1 MKSSCNPQYEDK
13 RMALD
18 SGKETRRPHTQAE
31 AEAEQRALED
41 RIVNDKQMAG
51 RIMDK
56 AMNPQS
62 GDAATPRRSNPYL
75 SEMEAERRAA
85 RAADGTA
92 RTPHAPDVH
101 AAAGMTGTEAF
112 RASDARLV
120 AGMTGSTG
128 TRPSDTPGTRSTT
141 GTTGTRPASGSTARP
156 RRTTPVKKPQEAQ
169 PGVRQLNS
177 IGEGQFDADYERRM
191 RDKKKK
197 ARRTRIITM
206 VIVELLTLVC
216 IFGFGFVYRYMH
228 MTADVAFDVSKVRN
242 DNIDISQKQKMSGYW
257 TVAVFGVDSRNGDV
271 GKGANA
277 DVQII
282 ANVNMGT
289 GDITLTSVY
298 RDTYLNLGK
307 GDRYSKSN
315 AAYAEGG
322 PEQAV
327 AMLNKNLDLD
337 IENYVTFN
345 WKAVADVIDLLGGVD
360 IDVSK
365 AAFYYM
371 NAYIHETCLKSG
383 ISAQNPA
390 AMYIKNAGPQHLNGV
405 QAVAYA
411 RLRYMDSDFERTK
424 RQREVISQCLDLAK
438 KTDLATLTKIIDTV
452 LPQVAFNIDTADI
465 IELAK
470 GISRYNIRESVGFP
484 KDLKDQMMGKKGACV
499 IPATLESNV
508 VWLHSI
514 LFADENYSVS
524 DAVKRYSQKISDD
537 SGYYASH
544 KETEESDKKFTKS
557 GEDETEKTKAE
568 TDADGNTIKK
578 QKTDKD
584 GYLIKGTDADGKYI
598 YETDADGNKI
608 KANTETTKSDET
620 KESETDADGN
630 VIKVPKTDKNGYIIK
645 GVDKNG
651 KYIYETDA
659 DGNKVKADIETT
671 KSDETKA
678 DETKETK
685 ESETDEGEII
695 EGPTKETKETK
706 ENSKDETKES
716 KKGNSSETKESQK
729 ETIEEPGKT
738 PENSYD
744 GPGGSSG
751 SNHNSSTAGPGSGSN
766 NSSEG
771 PGSSHTSE
779 VIPGGPGGDLLE
791 GPGA

>member
-1 MKSSCNPQYEDK
+1 
-13 RMALD
+13 MALD

-51 RIMDK
+51 RLMDK

-62 GDAATPRRSNPYL
+62 GDAATARRSNPYL

-92 RTPHAPDVH
+92 RTPHS
-101 AAAGMTGTEAF
+101 AGTT
-112 RASDARLV
+112 SDAYST
-120 AGMTGSTG
+120 TGSTG
-128 TRPSDTPGTRSTT
+128 TRPSDTPGTRPTT
-141 GTTGTRPASGSTARP
+141 GTTGARPASRSDARP
-156 RRTTPVKKPQEAQ
+156 RRTTPVKPQEAQ

-345 WKAVADVIDLLGGVD
+345 WKAVADVIDLLGGVE

-390 AMYIKNAGPQHLNGV
+390 AMYIKKAGPQHLNGV

-508 VWLHSI
+508 VWLHSV
-514 LFADENYSVS
+514 LFADENYTVS

-557 GEDETEKTKAE
+557 DEDEIEKTKAE
-568 TDADGNTIKK
+568 TDENGETIKK
-578 QKTDKD
+578 PKT
-584 GYLIKGTDADGKYI
+584 
-598 YETDADGNKI
+598 
-608 KANTETTKSDET
+608 DET

-630 VIKVPKTDKNGYIIK
+630 VIKVPKTDKNGYLIK

-659 DGNKVKADIETT
+659 DGNKIKADTETT
-671 KSDETKA
+671 KSDETK
-678 DETKETK
+678 ETKEGETE

-695 EGPTKETKETK
+695 EGPTKETKENQKETK

-716 KKGNSSETKESQK
+716 KKDNSSETKESQK

-744 GPGGSSG
+744 GPGGSS
-751 SNHNSSTAGPGSGSN
+751 SNHNSSTAGPGSSSN

-779 VIPGGPGGDLLE
+779 VIPGGPGSELVE

>member
-1 MKSSCNPQYEDK
+1 
-13 RMALD
+13 MALD

-51 RIMDK
+51 RLMDK

-92 RTPHAPDVH
+92 RTPHS
-101 AAAGMTGTEAF
+101 AGTT
-112 RASDARLV
+112 SDAYST
-120 AGMTGSTG
+120 TGSTG
-128 TRPSDTPGTRSTT
+128 TRPSDTPGTRPTT
-141 GTTGTRPASGSTARP
+141 GTTGARPASRSDARP
-156 RRTTPVKKPQEAQ
+156 RRTTPVKPQEAQ

-206 VIVELLTLVC
+206 VIVELLTLIC

-298 RDTYLNLGK
+298 RDTYLNIGK

-390 AMYIKNAGPQHLNGV
+390 AMYIKKAGPQHLNGV

-514 LFADENYSVS
+514 LFADENYTVS

-557 GEDETEKTKAE
+557 DEDEIEKTKA
-568 TDADGNTIKK
+568 
-578 QKTDKD
+578 
-584 GYLIKGTDADGKYI
+584 
-598 YETDADGNKI
+598 
-608 KANTETTKSDET
+608 DET
-620 KESETDADGN
+620 RESETDADGN
-630 VIKVPKTDKNGYIIK
+630 VVKVPKTDKNGYLIK

-659 DGNKVKADIETT
+659 DGNKIKADTETT
-671 KSDETKA
+671 KSDETK
-678 DETKETK
+678 ETKEGETK

-695 EGPTKETKETK
+695 EGPTKETKENQKETK

-716 KKGNSSETKESQK
+716 KKDNSSETKESQK

-744 GPGGSSG
+744 GPGGSS
-751 SNHNSSTAGPGSGSN
+751 SNHNSSTAGPGSSSN

-771 PGSSHTSE
+771 PGSNHTSE
-779 VIPGGPGGDLLE
+779 VIPGGPGSELVA

>member
-1 MKSSCNPQYEDK
+1 
-13 RMALD
+13 MALD

-51 RIMDK
+51 RLMDK

-62 GDAATPRRSNPYL
+62 GDAATARRSNPYL

-92 RTPHAPDVH
+92 RTPHS
-101 AAAGMTGTEAF
+101 AGTT
-112 RASDARLV
+112 SDAYST
-120 AGMTGSTG
+120 TGSTG
-128 TRPSDTPGTRSTT
+128 TRPSDTPGTRPTT
-141 GTTGTRPASGSTARP
+141 GTTGARPASRSDARP
-156 RRTTPVKKPQEAQ
+156 RRTTPVKPQEAQ

-206 VIVELLTLVC
+206 VIVELLTLIC

-298 RDTYLNLGK
+298 RDTYLNIGK

-390 AMYIKNAGPQHLNGV
+390 AMYIKKDGPQHLNGV

-508 VWLHSI
+508 VWLHSV
-514 LFADENYSVS
+514 LFADENYTVS

-557 GEDETEKTKAE
+557 DEDEAEKTKAE
-568 TDADGNTIKK
+568 TDENGDTIKK
-578 QKTDKD
+578 PKTDKD

-598 YETDADGNKI
+598 YETDADGHKI
-608 KANTETTKSDET
+608 KASTETKADET

-630 VIKVPKTDKNGYIIK
+630 VIKVPKTDKNGYLIK

-659 DGNKVKADIETT
+659 DGNKIKADTETT
-671 KSDETKA
+671 KSDETK
-678 DETKETK
+678 ETKEGETK

-716 KKGNSSETKESQK
+716 KKDNSSETKESPK

-744 GPGGSSG
+744 GPGGSS
-751 SNHNSSTAGPGSGSN
+751 SNHNSSTAGPGSSSN

-779 VIPGGPGGDLLE
+779 VIPGGPGSELVAGL
-791 GPGA
+791 GA

>member
-1 MKSSCNPQYEDK
+1 
-13 RMALD
+13 MALD

-51 RIMDK
+51 RLMDK

-62 GDAATPRRSNPYL
+62 GDAATARRSNPYL
-75 SEMEAERRAA
+75 SEMEAERRAG

-92 RTPHAPDVH
+92 RTPHS
-101 AAAGMTGTEAF
+101 AGTT
-112 RASDARLV
+112 SDAYST
-120 AGMTGSTG
+120 TGSTG
-128 TRPSDTPGTRSTT
+128 TRPSDTPDTRSTT
-141 GTTGTRPASGSTARP
+141 GTTGARPAARSTARP

-514 LFADENYSVS
+514 LFADENYTVS

-557 GEDETEKTKAE
+557 DEDEIEKTKAE
-568 TDADGNTIKK
+568 TDENGETIKK
-578 QKTDKD
+578 PKT
-584 GYLIKGTDADGKYI
+584 
-598 YETDADGNKI
+598 
-608 KANTETTKSDET
+608 DET

-630 VIKVPKTDKNGYIIK
+630 VIKVPKTDKNGYLIK

-659 DGNKVKADIETT
+659 DGNKIKADTETT
-671 KSDETKA
+671 KSDETK
-678 DETKETK
+678 ETKEGETK

-695 EGPTKETKETK
+695 EGPTKETKENQKETK

-716 KKGNSSETKESQK
+716 KKDNSSETKESQK

-744 GPGGSSG
+744 GPGGSS
-751 SNHNSSTAGPGSGSN
+751 SNHNSSTAGPGSSSN

-779 VIPGGPGGDLLE
+779 VIPGGPGSELAE

>member
-1 MKSSCNPQYEDK
+1 
-13 RMALD
+13 MALD

-51 RIMDK
+51 RLMDK

-62 GDAATPRRSNPYL
+62 GDAATARRSNPYL

-92 RTPHAPDVH
+92 RTPHSPDDRT
-101 AAAGMTGTEAF
+101 AAGMTGAG
-112 RASDARLV
+112 AAGSSDARS
-120 AGMTGSTG
+120 ATG
-128 TRPSDTPGTRSTT
+128 TRPSDTPDARPTT
-141 GTTGTRPASGSTARP
+141 GTTGARPASRADARP
-156 RRTTPVKKPQEAQ
+156 RRTTPVKPQEAQ

-191 RDKKKK
+191 RDQKKK

-206 VIVELLTLVC
+206 VIVELLTLIC

-298 RDTYLNLGK
+298 RDTYLNIGK

-390 AMYIKNAGPQHLNGV
+390 AMYIKKAGPQHLNGV

-514 LFADENYSVS
+514 LFADENYTVS
-524 DAVKRYSQKISDD
+524 DALKRYSQKISDD

-557 GEDETEKTKAE
+557 DEDEIEKTKA
-568 TDADGNTIKK
+568 
-578 QKTDKD
+578 
-584 GYLIKGTDADGKYI
+584 
-598 YETDADGNKI
+598 
-608 KANTETTKSDET
+608 DET
-620 KESETDADGN
+620 RESETDADGN
-630 VIKVPKTDKNGYIIK
+630 VVKVPKTDKNGYLIK

-659 DGNKVKADIETT
+659 EGNKIKADTETT
-671 KSDETKA
+671 KSDETK
-678 DETKETK
+678 ETKEGETK

-695 EGPTKETKETK
+695 EGPTKETKENQKETK

-716 KKGNSSETKESQK
+716 KKDNSSETKESQK

-744 GPGGSSG
+744 GPGGSS
-751 SNHNSSTAGPGSGSN
+751 SNHNSSTAGPGSSSSMN
-766 NSSEG
+766 NTSTAG
-771 PGSSHTSE
+771 PGSGSHKTETSSSAE
-779 VIPGGPGGDLLE
+779 IIPGGPGSNSSDDLIE
-791 GPGA
+791 GPGM

>member
-1 MKSSCNPQYEDK
+1 
-13 RMALD
+13 MALD

-51 RIMDK
+51 RLMDK

-62 GDAATPRRSNPYL
+62 GDAAAARRSNPYL

-92 RTPHAPDVH
+92 RTPHS
-101 AAAGMTGTEAF
+101 AGTT
-112 RASDARLV
+112 SDAYST
-120 AGMTGSTG
+120 TGSTG
-128 TRPSDTPGTRSTT
+128 TRPSDTPGTRPTS
-141 GTTGTRPASGSTARP
+141 GTTGARPASGSTTRP

-298 RDTYLNLGK
+298 RDTYLNIGK

-390 AMYIKNAGPQHLNGV
+390 AMYIKKAGPQHLNGV

-514 LFADENYSVS
+514 LFADENYTVS

-557 GEDETEKTKAE
+557 DEDETEKTKAE
-568 TDADGNTIKK
+568 TDENGDTIKK
-578 QKTDKD
+578 PKT
-584 GYLIKGTDADGKYI
+584 
-598 YETDADGNKI
+598 
-608 KANTETTKSDET
+608 DET

-630 VIKVPKTDKNGYIIK
+630 VIKAPKTDKNGYLIK

-659 DGNKVKADIETT
+659 EGNKIKADTETT
-671 KSDETKA
+671 KSDETK
-678 DETKETK
+678 ETKEGETK

-695 EGPTKETKETK
+695 EGPTKETKENQKETK

-716 KKGNSSETKESQK
+716 KKDNSSETKESQK

-744 GPGGSSG
+744 GPGGSG
-751 SNHNSSTAGPGSGSN
+751 SNHNSSTAGPGSSSN

-779 VIPGGPGGDLLE
+779 VIPGGPGSELVA

>member
-1 MKSSCNPQYEDK
+1 
-13 RMALD
+13 MALD

-51 RIMDK
+51 RLMDK

-62 GDAATPRRSNPYL
+62 GDAAAARRSNPYL

-92 RTPHAPDVH
+92 RTPHSPD
-101 AAAGMTGTEAF
+101 ARTAAGMTGAG
-112 RASDARLV
+112 AAGVSDARS
-120 AGMTGSTG
+120 ATG
-128 TRPSDTPGTRSTT
+128 TRPSDTPGTRPTT
-141 GTTGTRPASGSTARP
+141 GTTGARPASRSDARP
-156 RRTTPVKKPQEAQ
+156 RRTTPVKPQEAQ

-390 AMYIKNAGPQHLNGV
+390 AMYIKQAGPQHLNGV

-508 VWLHSI
+508 VWLHSV
-514 LFADENYSVS
+514 LFADENYTVS

-557 GEDETEKTKAE
+557 DEDEIEKTKA
-568 TDADGNTIKK
+568 
-578 QKTDKD
+578 
-584 GYLIKGTDADGKYI
+584 
-598 YETDADGNKI
+598 
-608 KANTETTKSDET
+608 DET
-620 KESETDADGN
+620 RESETDADGN
-630 VIKVPKTDKNGYIIK
+630 VIKVPKTDKNGYLIK

-659 DGNKVKADIETT
+659 DGNKIKADTETT
-671 KSDETKA
+671 KSDETK
-678 DETKETK
+678 ETKEGETK

-695 EGPTKETKETK
+695 EGPTKETKENQKETK

-716 KKGNSSETKESQK
+716 KKDNSSETKESQK

-744 GPGGSSG
+744 GPGGSG
-751 SNHNSSTAGPGSGSN
+751 SNHNSSTAGPGSSSN
-766 NSSEG
+766 NSSSEG

-779 VIPGGPGGDLLE
+779 VIPGGPGSELVE

>member
-1 MKSSCNPQYEDK
+1 
-13 RMALD
+13 MALD

-92 RTPHAPDVH
+92 RTPHSAS
-101 AAAGMTGTEAF
+101 TT
-112 RASDARLV
+112 SDAYST
-120 AGMTGSTG
+120 TGSTG
-128 TRPSDTPGTRSTT
+128 TRPSDTPGTRPTT
-141 GTTGTRPASGSTARP
+141 GTTGAWPASRSDARP
-156 RRTTPVKKPQEAQ
+156 RRTTPVKPQEAQ

-177 IGEGQFDADYERRM
+177 IGEGQYDADYERRM

-390 AMYIKNAGPQHLNGV
+390 AMYIKKAGPQHLNGV

-452 LPQVAFNIDTADI
+452 LPQVAFNIDTTDI

-514 LFADENYSVS
+514 LFADENYTVS

-557 GEDETEKTKAE
+557 DEDETEKTKAE
-568 TDADGNTIKK
+568 TDENGDTIKK
-578 QKTDKD
+578 PKTDKD

-598 YETDADGNKI
+598 YETDADGHKI
-608 KANTETTKSDET
+608 KANTETKADET

-630 VIKVPKTDKNGYIIK
+630 VIKVPKTDKNGYLIK

-659 DGNKVKADIETT
+659 EGNKIKADTETT
-671 KSDETKA
+671 KSDETK
-678 DETKETK
+678 ETKEGETK
-685 ESETDEGEII
+685 ESETEEGEII
-695 EGPTKETKETK
+695 EGPTKETKENQKETK
-706 ENSKDETKES
+706 ENLKDETKES
-716 KKGNSSETKESQK
+716 KKDNSSETKESQK

-744 GPGGSSG
+744 GPGGSS
-751 SNHNSSTAGPGSGSN
+751 SNHNGSTAGQGSSSN

-779 VIPGGPGGDLLE
+779 VIPGGPGSELAE

>member
-1 MKSSCNPQYEDK
+1 
-13 RMALD
+13 MALD

-51 RIMDK
+51 RLMDK

-92 RTPHAPDVH
+92 RTPHS
-101 AAAGMTGTEAF
+101 AGTT
-112 RASDARLV
+112 SDAYST
-120 AGMTGSTG
+120 TGSTG
-128 TRPSDTPGTRSTT
+128 TRPSDTPGTRPTT
-141 GTTGTRPASGSTARP
+141 GTTGARPVSRSDARP
-156 RRTTPVKKPQEAQ
+156 RRTTPVKPQEAQ

-206 VIVELLTLVC
+206 VIVELLTLIC

-390 AMYIKNAGPQHLNGV
+390 AMYIKKAGPQHLNGV

-508 VWLHSI
+508 VWLHSV
-514 LFADENYSVS
+514 LFADENYTVS

-557 GEDETEKTKAE
+557 DEDETEKTKAE
-568 TDADGNTIKK
+568 TDENGDTIKE
-578 QKTDKD
+578 QKT
-584 GYLIKGTDADGKYI
+584 
-598 YETDADGNKI
+598 
-608 KANTETTKSDET
+608 DET
-620 KESETDADGN
+620 KEFETDADGN
-630 VIKVPKTDKNGYIIK
+630 VIKVPKTDKNGYLIK

-659 DGNKVKADIETT
+659 DGNKIKADTETT
-671 KSDETKA
+671 KSDETK
-678 DETKETK
+678 ETKEGETK

-695 EGPTKETKETK
+695 EGPTKETKENQKETK

-716 KKGNSSETKESQK
+716 KKDNSSETKESQK

-744 GPGGSSG
+744 GPGGGSG
-751 SNHNSSTAGPGSGSN
+751 SNHNSSTTGPGAGSN

-779 VIPGGPGGDLLE
+779 VIPGGPGSELVE

>member
-1 MKSSCNPQYEDK
+1 
-13 RMALD
+13 MALD

-51 RIMDK
+51 RLMDK

-62 GDAATPRRSNPYL
+62 GDAAAARRSNPYL

-92 RTPHAPDVH
+92 RTPHS
-101 AAAGMTGTEAF
+101 AGTT
-112 RASDARLV
+112 SDAYST
-120 AGMTGSTG
+120 TGSTG
-128 TRPSDTPGTRSTT
+128 TRPSDTPGTRPTT
-141 GTTGTRPASGSTARP
+141 GTTGARPASRSDTRP
-156 RRTTPVKKPQEAQ
+156 RRTTPVKPQEAQ

-298 RDTYLNLGK
+298 RDTYLNIGK

-390 AMYIKNAGPQHLNGV
+390 AMYIKKAGPQHLNGV

-514 LFADENYSVS
+514 LFADENYTVS

-557 GEDETEKTKAE
+557 DEDEIEKTKAE
-568 TDADGNTIKK
+568 TDENGETIKK
-578 QKTDKD
+578 PKT
-584 GYLIKGTDADGKYI
+584 
-598 YETDADGNKI
+598 
-608 KANTETTKSDET
+608 DET

-630 VIKVPKTDKNGYIIK
+630 VIKVPKTDKNGYLIK

-659 DGNKVKADIETT
+659 EGNKIKADTETT
-671 KSDETKA
+671 KSDETK
-678 DETKETK
+678 ETKEGETK

-695 EGPTKETKETK
+695 EGPTKETKENQKETK

-716 KKGNSSETKESQK
+716 KKDNSSETKESQK

-744 GPGGSSG
+744 GPGGSG
-751 SNHNSSTAGPGSGSN
+751 SNHNSSTAGPGSSSN

-779 VIPGGPGGDLLE
+779 VIPGGPGSELVA

>member
-1 MKSSCNPQYEDK
+1 
-13 RMALD
+13 MALD

-51 RIMDK
+51 RLMDK

-92 RTPHAPDVH
+92 RTPHS
-101 AAAGMTGTEAF
+101 AGTT
-112 RASDARLV
+112 SDAYST
-120 AGMTGSTG
+120 TGSTG
-128 TRPSDTPGTRSTT
+128 TRPSDTPGTRPTT
-141 GTTGTRPASGSTARP
+141 GTTGARPASRSDTRP
-156 RRTTPVKKPQEAQ
+156 RRTTPVKPQEAQ

-206 VIVELLTLVC
+206 VIVELLTLIC

-390 AMYIKNAGPQHLNGV
+390 AMYIKKAGPQHLNGV

-514 LFADENYSVS
+514 LFADENYTVS

-557 GEDETEKTKAE
+557 DEDETEKTKAE
-568 TDADGNTIKK
+568 TDENGDTIKK
-578 QKTDKD
+578 PKT
-584 GYLIKGTDADGKYI
+584 
-598 YETDADGNKI
+598 
-608 KANTETTKSDET
+608 DET

-630 VIKVPKTDKNGYIIK
+630 VIKAPKTDKNGYLIK

-659 DGNKVKADIETT
+659 EGNKIKADTETT
-671 KSDETKA
+671 KSDETK
-678 DETKETK
+678 ETKEGETK

-695 EGPTKETKETK
+695 EGPTKETKENQKETK

-716 KKGNSSETKESQK
+716 KKDNSSETKESQK

-744 GPGGSSG
+744 GPGGSG
-751 SNHNSSTAGPGSGSN
+751 SNHNSSTAGPSSGSN
-766 NSSEG
+766 NSTGEG

-779 VIPGGPGGDLLE
+779 VIPGGPGSELVE

>member
-1 MKSSCNPQYEDK
+1 
-13 RMALD
+13 MALD

-51 RIMDK
+51 RLMDK

-92 RTPHAPDVH
+92 RTPHS
-101 AAAGMTGTEAF
+101 AGTT
-112 RASDARLV
+112 SDAYST
-120 AGMTGSTG
+120 TGSTG
-128 TRPSDTPGTRSTT
+128 TRPSDTPGTRPTT
-141 GTTGTRPASGSTARP
+141 GTTGARPASRSDARP
-156 RRTTPVKKPQEAQ
+156 RRTTPVKPQEAQ

-206 VIVELLTLVC
+206 VIVELLTLIC

-345 WKAVADVIDLLGGVD
+345 WKAVADVIDLLGGVE

-390 AMYIKNAGPQHLNGV
+390 AMYIKKAGPQHLNGV

-514 LFADENYSVS
+514 LFADENYTVS

-557 GEDETEKTKAE
+557 DEDEIEKTKAE
-568 TDADGNTIKK
+568 TDENGDTIKK
-578 QKTDKD
+578 PKTDKD
-584 GYLIKGTDADGKYI
+584 GYLIKGIDADGKYI
-598 YETDADGNKI
+598 YETDADGHKI
-608 KANTETTKSDET
+608 KASTETKADET

-630 VIKVPKTDKNGYIIK
+630 VIKVPKTDKNGYLIK

-659 DGNKVKADIETT
+659 DGNKIKAGTETT
-671 KSDETKA
+671 KSDETK
-678 DETKETK
+678 ETKEGETK
-685 ESETDEGEII
+685 GSETDEGEII
-695 EGPTKETKETK
+695 DGPTKETKENQKETK

-716 KKGNSSETKESQK
+716 KKDNSSETKESQK
-729 ETIEEPGKT
+729 ETIEEPGKP

-744 GPGGSSG
+744 GPGGSS
-751 SNHNSSTAGPGSGSN
+751 SNHNSSTAGPGSSSN
-766 NSSEG
+766 NSSSEG

-779 VIPGGPGGDLLE
+779 VIPGGPGSELVE
-791 GPGA
+791 GAGA

>member
-1 MKSSCNPQYEDK
+1 
-13 RMALD
+13 MALD

-41 RIVNDKQMAG
+41 RIVNDKQMAD
-51 RIMDK
+51 RLMDK
-56 AMNPQS
+56 AMNPQG

-85 RAADGTA
+85 RTADGAARIPHSTDPRSAAD
-92 RTPHAPDVH
+92 
-101 AAAGMTGTEAF
+101 
-112 RASDARLV
+112 
-120 AGMTGSTG
+120 MTGSAD
-128 TRPSDTPGTRSTT
+128 TRPSDTSGNRPTS
-141 GTTGTRPASGSTARP
+141 GTTGTRPASGTTARP

-206 VIVELLTLVC
+206 VIVEFLTLVC

-557 GEDETEKTKAE
+557 DEDETEKTKAE
-568 TDADGNTIKK
+568 TDVDGNTIKK

-598 YETDADGNKI
+598 YETDAEGNKI
-608 KANTETTKSDET
+608 KANTETKADETKET

-630 VIKVPKTDKNGYIIK
+630 VIKVPKTDKNGYLIK

-659 DGNKVKADIETT
+659 DGNKVKADTETT
-671 KSDETKA
+671 KSDETK
-678 DETKETK
+678 ETKEGETK

-716 KKGNSSETKESQK
+716 KKDNEKETKDSQK

-744 GPGGSSG
+744 GPGGSSS
-751 SNHNSSTAGPGSGSN
+751 SNHNSSTAGPGSSSN
-766 NSSEG
+766 NSSSDG
-771 PGSSHTSE
+771 PGSSHGSE
-779 VIPGGPGGDLLE
+779 VIPGGPGADLVE

>member
-1 MKSSCNPQYEDK
+1 
-13 RMALD
+13 MALD

-51 RIMDK
+51 RLMDK

-101 AAAGMTGTEAF
+101 AAAGMTGAEAS
-112 RASDARLV
+112 RASDARSA
-120 AGMTGSTG
+120 AGMTGTTG
-128 TRPSDTPGTRSTT
+128 TRPTS

-242 DNIDISQKQKMSGYW
+242 DNIDISKKQKMSGYW

-452 LPQVAFNIDTADI
+452 LPQVAFNINTADI

-544 KETEESDKKFTKS
+544 KESEESDKKFTKS
-557 GEDETEKTKAE
+557 GEDEIEKTKAE

-608 KANTETTKSDET
+608 KANTETKADET

-630 VIKVPKTDKNGYIIK
+630 VIKVPKTDKNGYLIK

-659 DGNKVKADIETT
+659 DGNKIKVDTETT
-671 KSDETKA
+671 KSDETK
-678 DETKETK
+678 ETKEGETE

-695 EGPTKETKETK
+695 EGPTKETKENQK
-706 ENSKDETKES
+706 ETKDETKES
-716 KKGNSSETKESQK
+716 KKDNSSETKESPK

-744 GPGGSSG
+744 GPGSSSG

-766 NSSEG
+766 SSSSEG
-771 PGSSHTSE
+771 PGSSHTGE

>member
-1 MKSSCNPQYEDK
+1 
-13 RMALD
+13 MALD

-51 RIMDK
+51 KFMDK
-56 AMNPQS
+56 AMNPQN

-85 RAADGTA
+85 RAADGIA
-92 RTPHAPDVH
+92 RTPHSPD
-101 AAAGMTGTEAF
+101 ARTAAGMTGAGAAG
-112 RASDARLV
+112 ASDAR
-120 AGMTGSTG
+120 AA
-128 TRPSDTPGTRSTT
+128 
-141 GTTGTRPASGSTARP
+141 TGTRPASGTTARP
-156 RRTTPVKKPQEAQ
+156 RRTTPVQKPEAQ
-169 PGVRQLNS
+169 PGIRQLNS

-390 AMYIKNAGPQHLNGV
+390 AMYIKQAGPQHLNGV

-514 LFADENYSVS
+514 LFADENYTVS

-557 GEDETEKTKAE
+557 DEDETEKTKAE
-568 TDADGNTIKK
+568 TDENGDTIKK
-578 QKTDKD
+578 PKTDKD

-598 YETDADGNKI
+598 YETDADGNKV
-608 KANTETTKSDET
+608 KADTETTKSDET
-620 KESETDADGN
+620 KE
-630 VIKVPKTDKNGYIIK
+630 
-645 GVDKNG
+645 
-651 KYIYETDA
+651 
-659 DGNKVKADIETT
+659 
-671 KSDETKA
+671 
-678 DETKETK
+678 TKEGETR
-685 ESETDEGEII
+685 ESETENGEII
-695 EGPTKETKETK
+695 EDPTKETK

-716 KKGNSSETKESQK
+716 KKDNEKETKESPK

-751 SNHNSSTAGPGSGSN
+751 SNNSSNAGPGSGSN
-766 NSSEG
+766 HNTGTSEG
-771 PGSSHTSE
+771 PGSGHSSE
-779 VIPGGPGGDLLE
+779 VIPGGPGADLVE

>member
-1 MKSSCNPQYEDK
+1 
-13 RMALD
+13 MALD

-51 RIMDK
+51 RLMDK

-92 RTPHAPDVH
+92 RTPHS
-101 AAAGMTGTEAF
+101 AGTT
-112 RASDARLV
+112 SDAYST
-120 AGMTGSTG
+120 TGSTG
-128 TRPSDTPGTRSTT
+128 TRPSDTPGTRPTI
-141 GTTGTRPASGSTARP
+141 GTTGARPASRSDARP
-156 RRTTPVKKPQEAQ
+156 RRTTPVKPQEAQ

-206 VIVELLTLVC
+206 VIVELLTLIC

-298 RDTYLNLGK
+298 RDTYLNIGK

-390 AMYIKNAGPQHLNGV
+390 AMYIKKAGPQHLNGV

-514 LFADENYSVS
+514 LFADENYTVS

-557 GEDETEKTKAE
+557 DEDEIEKTKAE
-568 TDADGNTIKK
+568 TDENGDTIKK
-578 QKTDKD
+578 PKTDKD
-584 GYLIKGTDADGKYI
+584 GYLIKGIDADGKYI

-608 KANTETTKSDET
+608 KANTETKANET
-620 KESETDADGN
+620 KESETDTDGN
-630 VIKVPKTDKNGYIIK
+630 VIKVPKTDKNGYLIK

-659 DGNKVKADIETT
+659 EGNKIKADTETT
-671 KSDETKA
+671 KSDETK
-678 DETKETK
+678 ETKEGETR

-695 EGPTKETKETK
+695 EGPTKETKENQKETK

-716 KKGNSSETKESQK
+716 KKDNSSETKESQK

-744 GPGGSSG
+744 GPGGSS
-751 SNHNSSTAGPGSGSN
+751 SNHNSSTAGPGSSSN

-779 VIPGGPGGDLLE
+779 VIPGGPGSELVA

>member
-1 MKSSCNPQYEDK
+1 
-13 RMALD
+13 MALD

-51 RIMDK
+51 RLMDK

-62 GDAATPRRSNPYL
+62 GDAATARRSNPYL

-92 RTPHAPDVH
+92 RTPHSTDAH
-101 AAAGMTGTEAF
+101 AAADMTG
-112 RASDARLV
+112 
-120 AGMTGSTG
+120 AGAAAPGTRSAADSTG
-128 TRPSDTPGTRSTT
+128 TRPSDTPGTRPTT
-141 GTTGTRPASGSTARP
+141 GTTGARPASRSDARP
-156 RRTTPVKKPQEAQ
+156 RRTTPVKPQEAQ

-206 VIVELLTLVC
+206 VIVELLTLIC

-298 RDTYLNLGK
+298 RDTYLNIGK

-390 AMYIKNAGPQHLNGV
+390 AMYIKKAGPQHLNGV

-514 LFADENYSVS
+514 LFADENYTVS

-557 GEDETEKTKAE
+557 DEDEIEKTKAE
-568 TDADGNTIKK
+568 TDENGDTIKK
-578 QKTDKD
+578 PKTDKD
-584 GYLIKGTDADGKYI
+584 GYLIKGIDADGKYI

-608 KANTETTKSDET
+608 KANTETKANET

-630 VIKVPKTDKNGYIIK
+630 VIKVPKTDKNGYLIK

-659 DGNKVKADIETT
+659 DGNKIKADTETT
-671 KSDETKA
+671 KSDETK
-678 DETKETK
+678 ETKEGETK

-695 EGPTKETKETK
+695 EGSTKETK

-716 KKGNSSETKESQK
+716 KKDNSSETKESQK

-744 GPGGSSG
+744 GPGGSG
-751 SNHNSSTAGPGSGSN
+751 SNHNSSTAGPGSSLN

-779 VIPGGPGGDLLE
+779 VIPGGPGSELVE

>member
-1 MKSSCNPQYEDK
+1 
-13 RMALD
+13 MALD

-51 RIMDK
+51 RLMDK

-62 GDAATPRRSNPYL
+62 GDAATARRSNPYL

-92 RTPHAPDVH
+92 RTPHS
-101 AAAGMTGTEAF
+101 AGTT
-112 RASDARLV
+112 SDAYST
-120 AGMTGSTG
+120 TGSTG
-128 TRPSDTPGTRSTT
+128 TRPSDTPGTRPTT
-141 GTTGTRPASGSTARP
+141 GTTGARPASRSDARP
-156 RRTTPVKKPQEAQ
+156 RRTTPVKPQEAQ

-206 VIVELLTLVC
+206 VIVELLTLIC

-298 RDTYLNLGK
+298 RDTYLNIGK

-390 AMYIKNAGPQHLNGV
+390 AMYIKKAGPQHLNGV

-514 LFADENYSVS
+514 LFADENYTVS

-557 GEDETEKTKAE
+557 DEDEIEKTKAE
-568 TDADGNTIKK
+568 TDENGDTIKK
-578 QKTDKD
+578 PKTDKD
-584 GYLIKGTDADGKYI
+584 GYLIKGIDADGKYI

-608 KANTETTKSDET
+608 KANTETKANET

-630 VIKVPKTDKNGYIIK
+630 VIKVPKTDKNGYLIK

-659 DGNKVKADIETT
+659 EGNKIKADTETT
-671 KSDETKA
+671 KSDETK
-678 DETKETK
+678 ETKEGETK

-695 EGPTKETKETK
+695 EGPTKETKENQKETK

-716 KKGNSSETKESQK
+716 KKDNSSETKESPK

-744 GPGGSSG
+744 GPGGSS
-751 SNHNSSTAGPGSGSN
+751 SNHNSSTAGPGSSSN

-779 VIPGGPGGDLLE
+779 VIPGGPGSELVA

>member
-1 MKSSCNPQYEDK
+1 
-13 RMALD
+13 MALD

-51 RIMDK
+51 RLMDK

-62 GDAATPRRSNPYL
+62 GDAATARRSNPYL

-92 RTPHAPDVH
+92 RTPHS
-101 AAAGMTGTEAF
+101 AGTT
-112 RASDARLV
+112 SDAYST
-120 AGMTGSTG
+120 TGSTG
-128 TRPSDTPGTRSTT
+128 TRPSDTPGTRPMT
-141 GTTGTRPASGSTARP
+141 GTTGARPASRSDARP
-156 RRTTPVKKPQEAQ
+156 RRTTPVKPQEAQ

-390 AMYIKNAGPQHLNGV
+390 AMYIKKAGPQHLNGV

-514 LFADENYSVS
+514 LFEDENYTVS

-557 GEDETEKTKAE
+557 DEDEIEKTKAE
-568 TDADGNTIKK
+568 TDENGDTIKK
-578 QKTDKD
+578 TKTDKD

-598 YETDADGNKI
+598 YETDADGHKI
-608 KANTETTKSDET
+608 KASTETKADET

-630 VIKVPKTDKNGYIIK
+630 VVKVPKTDKNGYLIK

-659 DGNKVKADIETT
+659 EGNKIKADTETT
-671 KSDETKA
+671 KSDETK
-678 DETKETK
+678 ETKEGETK

-695 EGPTKETKETK
+695 EGPTKETKENQKETK

-716 KKGNSSETKESQK
+716 KKDNSSETKESQK

-744 GPGGSSG
+744 GPGGSS
-751 SNHNSSTAGPGSGSN
+751 SNHNSSTAGPGSSSN

-779 VIPGGPGGDLLE
+779 VIPGGPGNELVE

>member
-1 MKSSCNPQYEDK
+1 
-13 RMALD
+13 MALD

-51 RIMDK
+51 RLMDK

-62 GDAATPRRSNPYL
+62 SDAATARRSNPYL

-92 RTPHAPDVH
+92 RTPHS
-101 AAAGMTGTEAF
+101 AGTT
-112 RASDARLV
+112 SDAYST
-120 AGMTGSTG
+120 TGSTG
-128 TRPSDTPGTRSTT
+128 TRPSDTPGTRPTT
-141 GTTGTRPASGSTARP
+141 GTTGARPASRSDARP
-156 RRTTPVKKPQEAQ
+156 RRTTPVKPQEAQ

-345 WKAVADVIDLLGGVD
+345 WKAVADVIDLLGGVE

-508 VWLHSI
+508 VWLHNI
-514 LFADENYSVS
+514 LFADENYTVS

-557 GEDETEKTKAE
+557 DEDETEKTKAE
-568 TDADGNTIKK
+568 TDENGDTIKK
-578 QKTDKD
+578 PKT
-584 GYLIKGTDADGKYI
+584 
-598 YETDADGNKI
+598 
-608 KANTETTKSDET
+608 DET

-630 VIKVPKTDKNGYIIK
+630 VIKVPKTDKNGYLIK

-659 DGNKVKADIETT
+659 DGNKIKADTETT
-671 KSDETKA
+671 KSDETK
-678 DETKETK
+678 ETKEGETK

-695 EGPTKETKETK
+695 EDPTKETKENQKETK

-716 KKGNSSETKESQK
+716 KKDNSSETKESQK

-744 GPGGSSG
+744 GPGSSS

-779 VIPGGPGGDLLE
+779 VIPGGPGGELVE

>member
-1 MKSSCNPQYEDK
+1 
-13 RMALD
+13 MALD

-51 RIMDK
+51 RLMDK

-92 RTPHAPDVH
+92 RTPHS
-101 AAAGMTGTEAF
+101 AGTT
-112 RASDARLV
+112 SDAYST
-120 AGMTGSTG
+120 TGSTG

-141 GTTGTRPASGSTARP
+141 GTTGARPASRSDARP
-156 RRTTPVKKPQEAQ
+156 RRTTPVKPQEAQ

-390 AMYIKNAGPQHLNGV
+390 AMYIKKAGPQHLNGV

-514 LFADENYSVS
+514 LFEDENYTVS

-568 TDADGNTIKK
+568 TDENGDTIKK

-608 KANTETTKSDET
+608 KASTETKADETKET

-630 VIKVPKTDKNGYIIK
+630 VIKVPKTDKNGYLIK
-645 GVDKNG
+645 DVDKNG
-651 KYIYETDA
+651 KYIYETDV
-659 DGNKVKADIETT
+659 DGNKIKADTETT
-671 KSDETKA
+671 KSDETK
-678 DETKETK
+678 ETKEDETE
-685 ESETDEGEII
+685 ESETENGEII
-695 EGPTKETKETK
+695 EGPSKETKETK

-716 KKGNSSETKESQK
+716 KKDNSSETKESQK

-744 GPGGSSG
+744 GPGGSS
-751 SNHNSSTAGPGSGSN
+751 SNHNSSTAGPSAGSN
-766 NSSEG
+766 TSTSDG

-779 VIPGGPGGDLLE
+779 VIPGGPGADLVE

>member
-1 MKSSCNPQYEDK
+1 
-13 RMALD
+13 MALD

-51 RIMDK
+51 RLMDK

-62 GDAATPRRSNPYL
+62 GDAATARRSNPYL

-92 RTPHAPDVH
+92 RTPHSTDPRS
-101 AAAGMTGTEAF
+101 AAGMTDAGA
-112 RASDARLV
+112 AGSSDARS
-120 AGMTGSTG
+120 A
-128 TRPSDTPGTRSTT
+128 T
-141 GTTGTRPASGSTARP
+141 GTTGARPASRSDARP
-156 RRTTPVKKPQEAQ
+156 RRTTPVKPQEAQ

-345 WKAVADVIDLLGGVD
+345 WKAVADVIDLLGGVE

-390 AMYIKNAGPQHLNGV
+390 AMYIKKAGPQHLNGV

-508 VWLHSI
+508 VWLHSV
-514 LFADENYSVS
+514 LFADENYTVS

-557 GEDETEKTKAE
+557 DEDEIEKTKAE
-568 TDADGNTIKK
+568 TDENGETIKK
-578 QKTDKD
+578 PKT
-584 GYLIKGTDADGKYI
+584 
-598 YETDADGNKI
+598 
-608 KANTETTKSDET
+608 DET

-630 VIKVPKTDKNGYIIK
+630 VIKVPKTDKNGYLIK

-659 DGNKVKADIETT
+659 DGNKIKADTETT
-671 KSDETKA
+671 KSDETK
-678 DETKETK
+678 ETKEGETE

-695 EGPTKETKETK
+695 EGPTKETKENQKETK

-716 KKGNSSETKESQK
+716 KKDNSSETKESQK

-744 GPGGSSG
+744 GPGGSS
-751 SNHNSSTAGPGSGSN
+751 SNHNSSTAGPGSSSN

-779 VIPGGPGGDLLE
+779 VIPGGPGSELVE

>member
-1 MKSSCNPQYEDK
+1 
-13 RMALD
+13 MALD

-51 RIMDK
+51 RLMDK

-62 GDAATPRRSNPYL
+62 GDSATARRSNPYL

-92 RTPHAPDVH
+92 RTPHSTDAH
-101 AAAGMTGTEAF
+101 AAADMTG
-112 RASDARLV
+112 
-120 AGMTGSTG
+120 AGAAVPGTRSAADSTG
-128 TRPSDTPGTRSTT
+128 TRPSDTPGTRPTT
-141 GTTGTRPASGSTARP
+141 GTTGARPASRSDARP
-156 RRTTPVKKPQEAQ
+156 RRTTPVKPQEAQ

-206 VIVELLTLVC
+206 VIVELLTLIC

-298 RDTYLNLGK
+298 RDTYLNIGK

-390 AMYIKNAGPQHLNGV
+390 AMYIKKAGPQHLNGV

-484 KDLKDQMMGKKGACV
+484 KDLKDQMMGK
-499 IPATLESNV
+499 LS
-508 VWLHSI
+508 
-514 LFADENYSVS
+514 
-524 DAVKRYSQKISDD
+524 
-537 SGYYASH
+537 
-544 KETEESDKKFTKS
+544 
-557 GEDETEKTKAE
+557 
-568 TDADGNTIKK
+568 
-578 QKTDKD
+578 
-584 GYLIKGTDADGKYI
+584 LIHI
-598 YETDADGNKI
+598 
-608 KANTETTKSDET
+608 
-620 KESETDADGN
+620 
-630 VIKVPKTDKNGYIIK
+630 
-645 GVDKNG
+645 
-651 KYIYETDA
+651 
-659 DGNKVKADIETT
+659 
-671 KSDETKA
+671 
-678 DETKETK
+678 
-685 ESETDEGEII
+685 
-695 EGPTKETKETK
+695 
-706 ENSKDETKES
+706 
-716 KKGNSSETKESQK
+716 
-729 ETIEEPGKT
+729 
-738 PENSYD
+738 
-744 GPGGSSG
+744 
-751 SNHNSSTAGPGSGSN
+751 
-766 NSSEG
+766 
-771 PGSSHTSE
+771 
-779 VIPGGPGGDLLE
+779 
-791 GPGA
+791 

>member
-1 MKSSCNPQYEDK
+1 
-13 RMALD
+13 MALD

-51 RIMDK
+51 RLMDK
-56 AMNPQS
+56 AMNPQG

-85 RAADGTA
+85 RAANGTA
-92 RTPHAPDVH
+92 RTPHSTDPRS
-101 AAAGMTGTEAF
+101 AAGMTDTGAAGTA
-112 RASDARLV
+112 DARATV
-120 AGMTGSTG
+120 G
-128 TRPSDTPGTRSTT
+128 TRPSGTSDARPTF

-228 MTADVAFDVSKVRN
+228 MTADVAFDVRKVRN

-337 IENYVTFN
+337 IENYITFN

-371 NAYIHETCLKSG
+371 NAYIHETCIKSG

-390 AMYIKNAGPQHLNGV
+390 AMYIKNAGPQHLTGV

-514 LFADENYSVS
+514 LFADENYTVS

-544 KETEESDKKFTKS
+544 KETEESDKKFKKS
-557 GEDETEKTKAE
+557 DEDETEKTKTE
-568 TDADGNTIKK
+568 TDEDGNTIKK

-608 KANTETTKSDET
+608 KANTETKADETKET

-630 VIKVPKTDKNGYIIK
+630 VIKVPKTDKNGYLIK

-659 DGNKVKADIETT
+659 DGNKVKADTET
-671 KSDETKA
+671 TKA
-678 DETKETK
+678 DETKESK
-685 ESETDEGEII
+685 KDNE
-695 EGPTKETKETK
+695 KETK
-706 ENSKDETKES
+706 
-716 KKGNSSETKESQK
+716 GSQK

-744 GPGGSSG
+744 GPGGSSS
-751 SNHNSSTAGPGSGSN
+751 SNHNSSTAGLGSSSN
-766 NSSEG
+766 NSTSEG
-771 PGSSHTSE
+771 PGSSHSSE
-779 VIPGGPGGDLLE
+779 VIPGGPGADLVE

>member
-1 MKSSCNPQYEDK
+1 
-13 RMALD
+13 MALD

-51 RIMDK
+51 RLMDK

-62 GDAATPRRSNPYL
+62 GDAATARRSNPYL

-92 RTPHAPDVH
+92 RTPHS
-101 AAAGMTGTEAF
+101 AGTT
-112 RASDARLV
+112 SDAYST
-120 AGMTGSTG
+120 TGSTG
-128 TRPSDTPGTRSTT
+128 THPSDTPGTRPTN
-141 GTTGTRPASGSTARP
+141 GTTGARPASRSDARP
-156 RRTTPVKKPQEAQ
+156 RRTTPVKPQEAQ

-206 VIVELLTLVC
+206 VIVELLTLIC

-298 RDTYLNLGK
+298 RDTYLNIGK

-390 AMYIKNAGPQHLNGV
+390 AMYIKKAGPQHLNGV

-514 LFADENYSVS
+514 LFADENYTVS

-557 GEDETEKTKAE
+557 DEDEIEKTKAE
-568 TDADGNTIKK
+568 TDENGDTIKK

-598 YETDADGNKI
+598 YETDAEGNKI
-608 KANTETTKSDET
+608 KANTETKANET

-630 VIKVPKTDKNGYIIK
+630 VIKVPKTDKNGYLIK

-659 DGNKVKADIETT
+659 EGNKIKADTETT
-671 KSDETKA
+671 KSDETK
-678 DETKETK
+678 ETKEGETK

-695 EGPTKETKETK
+695 EGPTKETKENQKETK

-716 KKGNSSETKESQK
+716 KKDNSSETKESQK

-744 GPGGSSG
+744 GPGGSG
-751 SNHNSSTAGPGSGSN
+751 SNHNSSTAGPGSSSN

-779 VIPGGPGGDLLE
+779 VIPGGPGSELVA

>member
-1 MKSSCNPQYEDK
+1 
-13 RMALD
+13 MALD

-51 RIMDK
+51 RLMDK
-56 AMNPQS
+56 AMNPKS
-62 GDAATPRRSNPYL
+62 GDTEAPRRSNPYL

-101 AAAGMTGTEAF
+101 AAAGMTGADAS
-112 RASDARLV
+112 RASDARSA
-120 AGMTGSTG
+120 AGMTGTTG
-128 TRPSDTPGTRSTT
+128 THSSDTPGTRPTS
-141 GTTGTRPASGSTARP
+141 GTTGNRPASGSTTRP

-365 AAFYYM
+365 AAFYYL

-390 AMYIKNAGPQHLNGV
+390 AMYIKQAGPQHLNGV

-544 KETEESDKKFTKS
+544 KESEESDKKFTKS
-557 GEDETEKTKAE
+557 GEDEIEKTKAE

-584 GYLIKGTDADGKYI
+584 GYLIKGPDADGKYI
-598 YETDADGNKI
+598 YETDADGHKI
-608 KANTETTKSDET
+608 KADTETKADET

-630 VIKVPKTDKNGYIIK
+630 VIKVPKTDKNGYLIK

-659 DGNKVKADIETT
+659 DGNKIKADTETT
-671 KSDETKA
+671 KSDETK
-678 DETKETK
+678 ETKEGETE

-695 EGPTKETKETK
+695 ESPTKETK

-716 KKGNSSETKESQK
+716 KKDNSSETKESPK

-744 GPGGSSG
+744 GPGSSSG

-766 NSSEG
+766 NSSSEG
-771 PGSSHTSE
+771 PGSSHTGE
-779 VIPGGPGGDLLE
+779 VIPGGPGGDLVE

>member
-1 MKSSCNPQYEDK
+1 
-13 RMALD
+13 MALD

-51 RIMDK
+51 RLMDK
-56 AMNPQS
+56 AMRPEHPS
-62 GDAATPRRSNPYL
+62 ATQDVAHTRSNPNIP
-75 SEMEAERRAA
+75 SRRT
-85 RAADGTA
+85 TA
-92 RTPHAPDVH
+92 MNTAP
-101 AAAGMTGTEAF
+101 
-112 RASDARLV
+112 
-120 AGMTGSTG
+120 
-128 TRPSDTPGTRSTT
+128 
-141 GTTGTRPASGSTARP
+141 RP
-156 RRTTPVKKPQEAQ
+156 RRTTPVKPQEAQ

-514 LFADENYSVS
+514 LFADENYTVS

-557 GEDETEKTKAE
+557 DEDETEKTKAE
-568 TDADGNTIKK
+568 TDEDGNTIKK

-598 YETDADGNKI
+598 YETDADGHKI
-608 KANTETTKSDET
+608 KASTETKADETKET

-630 VIKVPKTDKNGYIIK
+630 VIKVPKTDKNGYLIK

-659 DGNKVKADIETT
+659 DGNKIKADTETT
-671 KSDETKA
+671 KSDETK
-678 DETKETK
+678 ETKEGETE
-685 ESETDEGEII
+685 ESETEDGEII

-716 KKGNSSETKESQK
+716 KKDNSSETKESQK

-744 GPGGSSG
+744 GPGSNSS
-751 SNHNSSTAGPGSGSN
+751 NSSTAGPGSGSSHN
-766 NSSEG
+766 TGTSEG

-779 VIPGGPGGDLLE
+779 VIPGGPGSDLLE

>member
-1 MKSSCNPQYEDK
+1 
-13 RMALD
+13 MALD

-51 RIMDK
+51 RLMDK

-62 GDAATPRRSNPYL
+62 GDATTPRRSNPYL

-92 RTPHAPDVH
+92 RTPHS
-101 AAAGMTGTEAF
+101 AGTT
-112 RASDARLV
+112 SDAYST
-120 AGMTGSTG
+120 TGSTG
-128 TRPSDTPGTRSTT
+128 TRPSDTPGTRPTT
-141 GTTGTRPASGSTARP
+141 GTTGARPASRSDARP
-156 RRTTPVKKPQEAQ
+156 RRTTPVKPQEAQ

-298 RDTYLNLGK
+298 RDTYLNIGK

-390 AMYIKNAGPQHLNGV
+390 AMYIKKAGPQHLNGV

-514 LFADENYSVS
+514 LFADENYTVS

-557 GEDETEKTKAE
+557 DEDEIEKTKAE
-568 TDADGNTIKK
+568 TDENGETIKK
-578 QKTDKD
+578 PKT
-584 GYLIKGTDADGKYI
+584 
-598 YETDADGNKI
+598 
-608 KANTETTKSDET
+608 DET

-630 VIKVPKTDKNGYIIK
+630 VIKAPKTDKNGYLIK

-659 DGNKVKADIETT
+659 EGNKIKADTETT
-671 KSDETKA
+671 KSDETK
-678 DETKETK
+678 ETKEGETK
-685 ESETDEGEII
+685 ESETDESEII
-695 EGPTKETKETK
+695 EGPTKETKENQKETK

-716 KKGNSSETKESQK
+716 KKDNSSETKESQK

-744 GPGGSSG
+744 GPGGSS
-751 SNHNSSTAGPGSGSN
+751 SNHNSSTAGPGSSSN

-779 VIPGGPGGDLLE
+779 VIPGGPGSELVE

>member
-1 MKSSCNPQYEDK
+1 
-13 RMALD
+13 MALD

-51 RIMDK
+51 RLMDK

-62 GDAATPRRSNPYL
+62 GDATTARRSNPYL

-92 RTPHAPDVH
+92 RTPHS
-101 AAAGMTGTEAF
+101 AGTTSDAYSTTGT
-112 RASDARLV
+112 
-120 AGMTGSTG
+120 TG
-128 TRPSDTPGTRSTT
+128 TRPSDTPGTRPTTSTT
-141 GTTGTRPASGSTARP
+141 GARPASRSDARP
-156 RRTTPVKKPQEAQ
+156 RRTTPVKPQEAQ

-206 VIVELLTLVC
+206 VIVELLTLIC

-242 DNIDISQKQKMSGYW
+242 ENIDISQKQKMSGYW

-390 AMYIKNAGPQHLNGV
+390 AMYIKKAGPQHLNGV

-514 LFADENYSVS
+514 LFADENYTVS

-557 GEDETEKTKAE
+557 DEDEIKKTKAE
-568 TDADGNTIKK
+568 TDENGETIKK
-578 QKTDKD
+578 PKT
-584 GYLIKGTDADGKYI
+584 
-598 YETDADGNKI
+598 
-608 KANTETTKSDET
+608 DET

-630 VIKVPKTDKNGYIIK
+630 VIKVPKTDKNGYLIK

-659 DGNKVKADIETT
+659 DGNKIKADTETT
-671 KSDETKA
+671 KSDETK
-678 DETKETK
+678 ETKEGETE

-695 EGPTKETKETK
+695 EGPTKETKENQKETK

-716 KKGNSSETKESQK
+716 KKDNSSETKESQK

-744 GPGGSSG
+744 GPGGSS
-751 SNHNSSTAGPGSGSN
+751 SNHNSSTAGPGSSSN

-779 VIPGGPGGDLLE
+779 VIPGGPGGELVE

>member
-1 MKSSCNPQYEDK
+1 
-13 RMALD
+13 MALD

-62 GDAATPRRSNPYL
+62 GDAATPHRSNPYL

-92 RTPHAPDVH
+92 RTPHSPDAH
-101 AAAGMTGTEAF
+101 
-112 RASDARLV
+112 
-120 AGMTGSTG
+120 STAG
-128 TRPSDTPGTRSTT
+128 TRPSCASDTHSTT
-141 GTTGTRPASGSTARP
+141 GTAGIRPSGGSDTHPTTGTAGTGPTSGSAARP

-169 PGVRQLNS
+169 PGIRQLNS
-177 IGEGQFDADYERRM
+177 IGEGQYDADYERRM

-206 VIVELLTLVC
+206 VLVELLTLVC

-242 DNIDISQKQKMSGYW
+242 ENIDISQKQKMSGYW

-337 IENYVTFN
+337 IENYITFN

-383 ISAQNPA
+383 ISAENPA
-390 AMYIKNAGPQHLNGV
+390 AMYIKSAGPQHLNGV

-514 LFADENYSVS
+514 LFADENYTVS

-544 KETEESDKKFTKS
+544 KETEESDKTFTKS
-557 GEDETEKTKAE
+557 DEDESEKTKAE
-568 TDADGNTIKK
+568 TDKDGSTVTKP
-578 QKTDKD
+578 KTDKD
-584 GYLIKGTDADGKYI
+584 GYLIKGTDADGNYI
-598 YETDADGNKI
+598 YETDADGHKV
-608 KANTETTKSDET
+608 KADTGTKET

-659 DGNKVKADIETT
+659 DGNKVKADTETT
-671 KSDETKA
+671 KSDETKEG
-678 DETKETK
+678 ETE

-695 EGPTKETKETK
+695 EGPTKETKE
-706 ENSKDETKES
+706 NSKDETKES
-716 KKGNSSETKESQK
+716 KKDGEKETKENLK

-744 GPGGSSG
+744 GPGGSSS
-751 SNHNSSTAGPGSGSN
+751 SNHNSSTAGPGSSSN
-766 NSSEG
+766 NSSNAGPGSGSSHNTSTSEG
-771 PGSSHTSE
+771 PGSSHGSE
-779 VIPGGPGGDLLE
+779 VIPGGPGANLLE

>member
-1 MKSSCNPQYEDK
+1 
-13 RMALD
+13 MALD

-51 RIMDK
+51 RLMDK

-62 GDAATPRRSNPYL
+62 GDAATARRSNPYL

-92 RTPHAPDVH
+92 RTPHS
-101 AAAGMTGTEAF
+101 AGTT
-112 RASDARLV
+112 SDAYST
-120 AGMTGSTG
+120 TGSTG
-128 TRPSDTPGTRSTT
+128 TRPSDTPGTRPTT
-141 GTTGTRPASGSTARP
+141 GTTGARPASRSDARP
-156 RRTTPVKKPQEAQ
+156 RRTTPVKPQEAQ

-206 VIVELLTLVC
+206 VIVELLTLIC

-298 RDTYLNLGK
+298 RDTYLNIGK

-390 AMYIKNAGPQHLNGV
+390 AMYIKKAGPQHLNGV

-514 LFADENYSVS
+514 LFADENYTVS

-557 GEDETEKTKAE
+557 DEDEIEKTKA
-568 TDADGNTIKK
+568 
-578 QKTDKD
+578 
-584 GYLIKGTDADGKYI
+584 
-598 YETDADGNKI
+598 
-608 KANTETTKSDET
+608 DET
-620 KESETDADGN
+620 RESETDADGN
-630 VIKVPKTDKNGYIIK
+630 VVKVPKTDKNGYLIK

-659 DGNKVKADIETT
+659 EGNKIKADTETT
-671 KSDETKA
+671 KSDETK
-678 DETKETK
+678 ETKEGETK

-695 EGPTKETKETK
+695 EGPTKETKENQKETK

-716 KKGNSSETKESQK
+716 KKDNSSETKESQK

-744 GPGGSSG
+744 GPGGSS
-751 SNHNSSTAGPGSGSN
+751 SNHNSSTAGPGSSSN

-779 VIPGGPGGDLLE
+779 VIPGGPGSELVE

>member
-1 MKSSCNPQYEDK
+1 
-13 RMALD
+13 MALD

-51 RIMDK
+51 RLMDK

-92 RTPHAPDVH
+92 RTPHS
-101 AAAGMTGTEAF
+101 AGTT
-112 RASDARLV
+112 SDAYST
-120 AGMTGSTG
+120 TGSTG
-128 TRPSDTPGTRSTT
+128 TRPSDTPDARSTT
-141 GTTGTRPASGSTARP
+141 GTIGARPASRSDTRP
-156 RRTTPVKKPQEAQ
+156 RRTTPVKPQEAQ

-177 IGEGQFDADYERRM
+177 IGEGQYDADYERRM

-514 LFADENYSVS
+514 LFADENYTVS

-544 KETEESDKKFTKS
+544 KESEESDKKFTKS
-557 GEDETEKTKAE
+557 GEDEIEKTKAE
-568 TDADGNTIKK
+568 TDENGDTIKK
-578 QKTDKD
+578 PKTDKD

-598 YETDADGNKI
+598 YETDADGHKI
-608 KANTETTKSDET
+608 KASTETKADET

-630 VIKVPKTDKNGYIIK
+630 VIKVPKTDKNGYLIK

-659 DGNKVKADIETT
+659 EGNKIKADTETT
-671 KSDETKA
+671 KSDETK
-678 DETKETK
+678 ETKEGETK

-695 EGPTKETKETK
+695 EGPTKETKE
-706 ENSKDETKES
+706 NSKDETKES
-716 KKGNSSETKESQK
+716 KKDNSSETKESQK

-744 GPGGSSG
+744 GPGGSS
-751 SNHNSSTAGPGSGSN
+751 SNHNSSTAGPSSGSN
-766 NSSEG
+766 NSTGEG

-779 VIPGGPGGDLLE
+779 VIPGGPGADLVE

>member
-1 MKSSCNPQYEDK
+1 
-13 RMALD
+13 MALD

-51 RIMDK
+51 RLMDK

-62 GDAATPRRSNPYL
+62 GDATTPRRSNPYL

-92 RTPHAPDVH
+92 RTPHSAD
-101 AAAGMTGTEAF
+101 TT
-112 RASDARLV
+112 SDAYST
-120 AGMTGSTG
+120 TGSTG
-128 TRPSDTPGTRSTT
+128 TRPSDTPGTRPTT
-141 GTTGTRPASGSTARP
+141 GTTGARPASRSDARP
-156 RRTTPVKKPQEAQ
+156 RRTTSVKPQEAQ

-206 VIVELLTLVC
+206 VIVELLTLIC

-390 AMYIKNAGPQHLNGV
+390 AMYIKKAGPQHLNGV

-514 LFADENYSVS
+514 LFADENYTVS

-557 GEDETEKTKAE
+557 DEDEIEKTKAE
-568 TDADGNTIKK
+568 TDENGETIKK
-578 QKTDKD
+578 PKT
-584 GYLIKGTDADGKYI
+584 
-598 YETDADGNKI
+598 
-608 KANTETTKSDET
+608 DET

-630 VIKVPKTDKNGYIIK
+630 VIKVPKTDKNGYLIK
-645 GVDKNG
+645 GIDKNG

-659 DGNKVKADIETT
+659 DGNKIKADTETT
-671 KSDETKA
+671 KSDETK
-678 DETKETK
+678 ETKEGETK

-695 EGPTKETKETK
+695 EGPTKETKENQKETK

-716 KKGNSSETKESQK
+716 KKDNSSETKESQK

-744 GPGGSSG
+744 GPGGSS
-751 SNHNSSTAGPGSGSN
+751 SNHNSSTAGPGSSSN

-779 VIPGGPGGDLLE
+779 VIPGGPGSELVE

>member
-1 MKSSCNPQYEDK
+1 
-13 RMALD
+13 MALD

-51 RIMDK
+51 RLMDK

-92 RTPHAPDVH
+92 RTPHSTDARST
-101 AAAGMTGTEAF
+101 AGTTGAGASGT
-112 RASDARLV
+112 SDAH
-120 AGMTGSTG
+120 STA
-128 TRPSDTPGTRSTT
+128 
-141 GTTGTRPASGSTARP
+141 GTTGTRSTSGIISTRPTTGSTARP

-371 NAYIHETCLKSG
+371 NAYIHETCIKSG

-514 LFADENYSVS
+514 LFADENYTVS

-557 GEDETEKTKAE
+557 DEDETEKTKAE

-598 YETDADGNKI
+598 YETDAEGNKI
-608 KANTETTKSDET
+608 KASTETKADETKET

-630 VIKVPKTDKNGYIIK
+630 VIKVPKTDKNGYLIR

-659 DGNKVKADIETT
+659 DGNKIKADTETT
-671 KSDETKA
+671 KSDETK
-678 DETKETK
+678 ETKEDETR
-685 ESETDEGEII
+685 ESETENGEII
-695 EGPTKETKETK
+695 EGPTKETK

-716 KKGNSSETKESQK
+716 KKDNSSETKESQK

-744 GPGGSSG
+744 GPGGSS
-751 SNHNSSTAGPGSGSN
+751 SSN
-766 NSSEG
+766 NSSSEG
-771 PGSSHTSE
+771 PGSSHSSE
-779 VIPGGPGGDLLE
+779 VIPGGPGADLVE

>member
-1 MKSSCNPQYEDK
+1 
-13 RMALD
+13 MALD

-51 RIMDK
+51 RLMDK

-62 GDAATPRRSNPYL
+62 GDAATARRSNPYL

-92 RTPHAPDVH
+92 RTPHSPDDRT
-101 AAAGMTGTEAF
+101 AAGMTGAGAAG
-112 RASDARLV
+112 ASDARS
-120 AGMTGSTG
+120 ATG
-128 TRPSDTPGTRSTT
+128 TRPSDTPGTRPTT
-141 GTTGTRPASGSTARP
+141 GTTGARPASRSDTRP
-156 RRTTPVKKPQEAQ
+156 RRTTPVKPQEAQ

-206 VIVELLTLVC
+206 VIVELLTLIC

-390 AMYIKNAGPQHLNGV
+390 AMYIKKAGPQHLNGV

-514 LFADENYSVS
+514 LFADENYTVS

-557 GEDETEKTKAE
+557 DEDETEKTKTE
-568 TDADGNTIKK
+568 TDENGDTIKK
-578 QKTDKD
+578 PKTDKD

-598 YETDADGNKI
+598 YETDADGHKL
-608 KANTETTKSDET
+608 KASTETKADET

-630 VIKVPKTDKNGYIIK
+630 VIKVPKTDKNGYLIK

-659 DGNKVKADIETT
+659 EGNKIKADTETT
-671 KSDETKA
+671 KSDETK
-678 DETKETK
+678 ETKEGETK

-695 EGPTKETKETK
+695 EGPTKETKENQKETK

-716 KKGNSSETKESQK
+716 KKDNSSETKESQK

-738 PENSYD
+738 PENSNA
-744 GPGGSSG
+744 GPGGSS
-751 SNHNSSTAGPGSGSN
+751 SNHNSSNAGPGSGSN
-766 NSSEG
+766 NSSSEG

-779 VIPGGPGGDLLE
+779 VIPGGPGGELVE

>member
-1 MKSSCNPQYEDK
+1 
-13 RMALD
+13 MALD

-51 RIMDK
+51 RLMDK

-62 GDAATPRRSNPYL
+62 GDAATARRSNPYL

-92 RTPHAPDVH
+92 RTPHS
-101 AAAGMTGTEAF
+101 AGTT
-112 RASDARLV
+112 SDAYST
-120 AGMTGSTG
+120 TGYTG
-128 TRPSDTPGTRSTT
+128 TRPSDTPGTRPTT
-141 GTTGTRPASGSTARP
+141 GTTGARPASRSDARP
-156 RRTTPVKKPQEAQ
+156 RRTTPVKPQEAQ

-345 WKAVADVIDLLGGVD
+345 WKAVADVIDLLGGVE

-390 AMYIKNAGPQHLNGV
+390 AMYIKKAGPQHLNGV

-508 VWLHSI
+508 VWLHRI
-514 LFADENYSVS
+514 LFADENYTVS

-557 GEDETEKTKAE
+557 DEDEIEKTKAE
-568 TDADGNTIKK
+568 TDENGETIKK
-578 QKTDKD
+578 PKT
-584 GYLIKGTDADGKYI
+584 
-598 YETDADGNKI
+598 
-608 KANTETTKSDET
+608 DET

-630 VIKVPKTDKNGYIIK
+630 VIKVPKTDKNGYLIK

-659 DGNKVKADIETT
+659 DGNKIKADTETT
-671 KSDETKA
+671 KSDETK
-678 DETKETK
+678 ETKEGETE

-695 EGPTKETKETK
+695 EGPTKETKENQKETK

-716 KKGNSSETKESQK
+716 KKDNSSETKESQK

-744 GPGGSSG
+744 GPGGSS
-751 SNHNSSTAGPGSGSN
+751 SNHNSSTAGPGSSSN

>member
-1 MKSSCNPQYEDK
+1 
-13 RMALD
+13 MALD

-51 RIMDK
+51 RLMDK

-62 GDAATPRRSNPYL
+62 GDAVAPRRSNPYL

-92 RTPHAPDVH
+92 RTPHS
-101 AAAGMTGTEAF
+101 AGTT
-112 RASDARLV
+112 SDAYST
-120 AGMTGSTG
+120 TGSTG
-128 TRPSDTPGTRSTT
+128 TRPSDTPGTRPTT
-141 GTTGTRPASGSTARP
+141 GTTGARPASRSDARP
-156 RRTTPVKKPQEAQ
+156 RRTTPVKPQEAQ

-298 RDTYLNLGK
+298 RDTYLNIGK

-390 AMYIKNAGPQHLNGV
+390 AMYIKKAGQQHLNGV

-514 LFADENYSVS
+514 LFADENYTVS

-557 GEDETEKTKAE
+557 DEDEIEKTKAE
-568 TDADGNTIKK
+568 TDENGETIKK
-578 QKTDKD
+578 PKT
-584 GYLIKGTDADGKYI
+584 
-598 YETDADGNKI
+598 
-608 KANTETTKSDET
+608 DET

-630 VIKVPKTDKNGYIIK
+630 VIKVPKTDKNGYLIK

-659 DGNKVKADIETT
+659 DGNKVKADTETT
-671 KSDETKA
+671 KSDETK
-678 DETKETK
+678 ETKEGETK

-695 EGPTKETKETK
+695 EGSTKETKENQKETK

-716 KKGNSSETKESQK
+716 KKDNSSETKESQK

-744 GPGGSSG
+744 GPGGSG

-766 NSSEG
+766 NSTGEG

-779 VIPGGPGGDLLE
+779 VIPGGPGSELVE

>member
-1 MKSSCNPQYEDK
+1 
-13 RMALD
+13 MALD

-51 RIMDK
+51 RLMDK

-62 GDAATPRRSNPYL
+62 GDAAAPRRSNPYL

-92 RTPHAPDVH
+92 RTPHS
-101 AAAGMTGTEAF
+101 TGTT
-112 RASDARLV
+112 SDAYST
-120 AGMTGSTG
+120 TGSTG
-128 TRPSDTPGTRSTT
+128 TRLSDTPGTRPTT
-141 GTTGTRPASGSTARP
+141 GTTGARPASRSDARP
-156 RRTTPVKKPQEAQ
+156 RRTTPVKPQEAQ

-206 VIVELLTLVC
+206 VIVELLTLIC

-390 AMYIKNAGPQHLNGV
+390 AMYIKKAGPQHLNGV

-508 VWLHSI
+508 VWLHSV
-514 LFADENYSVS
+514 LFADENYTVS

-557 GEDETEKTKAE
+557 DEDEIEKTKAE
-568 TDADGNTIKK
+568 TDENGETIKK
-578 QKTDKD
+578 PKT
-584 GYLIKGTDADGKYI
+584 
-598 YETDADGNKI
+598 
-608 KANTETTKSDET
+608 DET

-630 VIKVPKTDKNGYIIK
+630 VIKVPKTDKNGYLIK
-645 GVDKNG
+645 GVDKTG

-659 DGNKVKADIETT
+659 DGNKIKADTETT
-671 KSDETKA
+671 KSDETK
-678 DETKETK
+678 ETKEGETE

-695 EGPTKETKETK
+695 EGPTKETKENQKETK

-716 KKGNSSETKESQK
+716 KKDNSSETKESQK

-744 GPGGSSG
+744 GPGGSS
-751 SNHNSSTAGPGSGSN
+751 SNHNSSTAGPGSSSN

-779 VIPGGPGGDLLE
+779 VIPGGPGSELVE